1 MNENIFNEKINEK
14 KIEIPTSKDILKQET
29 LLIFSEYNKNLAQ
42 YKNIQENISK
52 SKEDLT
58 KLITEYTSKK
68 NSVMEKEKENEIISL
83 KIAKL
88 TKNLLISMNK
98 ALNQKFYEHLRS
110 ILGDKQ
116 KEQLL
121 IQFFNFSFNLYNLSK
136 YFYLHNQENINFD
149 IFGKLG
155 FDINDNQDLGN
166 ILRIMKD
173 ENEIKNLILYSRE
186 IIRNLSKEDNSI
198 YIKIKDIF
206 SNLYNEIKK
215 EGKQYPIDLLYD
227 FMNTIFN
234 IVNYEKQVEDMK
246 IVINNLTLEKNEKF
260 SKIKKLE
267 TLIKGYN
274 SNKKIISNYIK
285 VLNEFLAKIKKKP
298 EKKLSENIEEFM
310 KDIEKI
316 KKLKVDY
323 VQLNN
328 NFDNT
333 IPSFEGNKESKNNL
347 DKFDNLT
354 NSKENINQNE
364 TKNLDEV
371 KIEKENNSNN
381 LFVNKK
387 EKVKYQKI
395 DKIYFINGKHGK
407 TRNKSNNLKRSINR
421 KENNIKSFNYKT
433 MYNKNI
439 SLTTKKNFHS
449 LTINKGK
456 IKQNSGEKQFNKI
469 KKNIN
474 MSDMNKIKENR
485 NQKNLMKNKIYKKN
499 SKSTNENKISRTL
512 NNIIFSNI
520 IKEPHIKKN
529 NKNKNTPNIILKNQN
544 KKNKIS
550 KQKCFIKNA
559 SKKNEQLK
567 NISSNNKE
575 EELLKNNKT
584 CLRDEIKIE
593 NKFYNNY
600 NKREK
605 EEQIKQMKQKNSIE
619 ITRPNQENNYNEE
632 NAEIDEIKDS
642 ICDEI
647 GSKKLNAGNY
657 LIVSNTN
664 SNNYINKLGIKQNII
679 WSENI
684 YKNKNIQYNP
694 KNKKLNI
701 EKPID
706 AFSCCASC
714 T

>member
-68 NSVMEKEKENEIISL
+68 NSVMEKEKENEILSL

-136 YFYLHNQENINFD
+136 YFYLLNQENINFD

-285 VLNEFLAKIKKKP
+285 VLNEFLVKIKKKP
-298 EKKLSENIEEFM
+298 EKKLSENIDEFM
-310 KDIEKI
+310 KEIEKI

-328 NFDNT
+328 NFVNT

-354 NSKENINQNE
+354 NSKENVNQNE

-371 KIEKENNSNN
+371 KINKENNSNN
-381 LFVNKK
+381 LLINKK
-387 EKVKYQKI
+387 EKVNYQKI

-439 SLTTKKNFHS
+439 SLTIKKNFQD
-449 LTINKGK
+449 LPINKGK
-456 IKQNSGEKQFNKI
+456 IKQNSGEKEFNKI
-469 KKNIN
+469 NKNIN
-474 MSDMNKIKENR
+474 INSIKESR

-499 SKSTNENKISRTL
+499 SKSTKENKISRTL
-512 NNIIFSNI
+512 NNIFSNI

-529 NKNKNTPNIILKNQN
+529 NKNKNTPNIILKNPNQ
-544 KKNKIS
+544 KHKIIS

-559 SKKNEQLK
+559 SKKNEQFK
-567 NISSNNKE
+567 NISDKAKE

-584 CLRDEIKIE
+584 CLQNEIKIE
-593 NKFYNNY
+593 NKLD
-600 NKREK
+600 NKYIKQEK
-605 EEQIKQMKQKNSIE
+605 EEQLKEMEQKNSIE

-679 WSENI
+679 WTENI

>member
-1 MNENIFNEKINEK
+1 M
-14 KIEIPTSKDILKQET
+14 
-29 LLIFSEYNKNLAQ
+29 
-42 YKNIQENISK
+42 
-52 SKEDLT
+52 
-58 KLITEYTSKK
+58 
-68 NSVMEKEKENEIISL
+68 
-83 KIAKL
+83 
-88 TKNLLISMNK
+88 
-98 ALNQKFYEHLRS
+98 
-110 ILGDKQ
+110 
-116 KEQLL
+116 
-121 IQFFNFSFNLYNLSK
+121 LYNLSK

-155 FDINDNQDLGN
+155 IDINDNQDLGN

-285 VLNEFLAKIKKKP
+285 VLNEFLVKIKKKP
-298 EKKLSENIEEFM
+298 EKKLSENIDEFM
-310 KDIEKI
+310 KEIEKI

-328 NFDNT
+328 NFVNT

-354 NSKENINQNE
+354 NSKENVNQNE

-371 KIEKENNSNN
+371 KINKESNSNN
-381 LFVNKK
+381 LLINKK
-387 EKVKYQKI
+387 EKVNYQKI

-439 SLTTKKNFHS
+439 SLTIKKNFQG
-449 LTINKGK
+449 LPINKGK
-456 IKQNSGEKQFNKI
+456 IKQNSGEKKFNKI

-474 MSDMNKIKENR
+474 INSIKESR

-499 SKSTNENKISRTL
+499 SKSTKENKISRTL

-529 NKNKNTPNIILKNQN
+529 NKNKNTPNIILKNPNQ
-544 KKNKIS
+544 KHKIIS

-559 SKKNEQLK
+559 SKKNEQFK
-567 NISSNNKE
+567 NISDKAKE

-584 CLRDEIKIE
+584 CLQNEIKIE
-593 NKFYNNY
+593 NKLD
-600 NKREK
+600 NKYIKQEK
-605 EEQIKQMKQKNSIE
+605 EEQMKEMEQKNSIE

-679 WSENI
+679 WTENI

>member
-68 NSVMEKEKENEIISL
+68 NSVMEKEKENEILSL

-285 VLNEFLAKIKKKP
+285 VLNEFLVKIKKKP
-298 EKKLSENIEEFM
+298 EKKLSENIDEFM
-310 KDIEKI
+310 KEIEKI

-328 NFDNT
+328 NFVNT

-354 NSKENINQNE
+354 NSKENVNQNE

-371 KIEKENNSNN
+371 KINKENNSNN
-381 LFVNKK
+381 LLINKK
-387 EKVKYQKI
+387 EKVNYQKI

-439 SLTTKKNFHS
+439 SLTIKKNFQG
-449 LTINKGK
+449 LPINKGK
-456 IKQNSGEKQFNKI
+456 IKQNSGEKKFNKI

-474 MSDMNKIKENR
+474 INSIKESR

-499 SKSTNENKISRTL
+499 SKSTKENKISRTL

-520 IKEPHIKKN
+520 MKEPHIKKN
-529 NKNKNTPNIILKNQN
+529 NKNKNTPNIILKNPNQ
-544 KKNKIS
+544 KHKIIS

-559 SKKNEQLK
+559 SKKNEQSK
-567 NISSNNKE
+567 NISDKAKE
-575 EELLKNNKT
+575 EELLKNNRT
-584 CLRDEIKIE
+584 CLQNEIKIE
-593 NKFYNNY
+593 NKLD
-600 NKREK
+600 NKYIKQEK
-605 EEQIKQMKQKNSIE
+605 EEQLKEMEQKNSIE

-679 WSENI
+679 WTENI